1 MEVLVM
7 LVVFMRALILYT
19 VVVIVMRI
27 MGKQQVAQL
36 QPYELAVALM
46 IADLGAVPMQ
56 NTGIPLITGIVPILT
71 LLMAQVLISYLSLK
85 SELVRRMV
93 CGTPSILI
101 SKGKINEKELFKERY
116 NVNDLLEQLRS
127 MGYYNIA
134 DVEFAIL
141 ETNGTL
147 SVIPKS
153 DKRPINPGDL
163 NLKPQYEGLP
173 IPIIIDGNINETNMK
188 EANVDMNWLKAQLA
202 MFDVKSIDEVLLA
215 SVDAQKK
222 LYVTKKKDR

>member
-1 MEVLVM
+1 M

-202 MFDVKSIDEVLLA
+202 MFDVESIDEVLLA

>member
-1 MEVLVM
+1 M

-85 SELVRRMV
+85 SELVRKLV

-153 DKRPINPGDL
+153 DKRPMNPNDL

-173 IPIIIDGNINETNMK
+173 VPVIIDGNVNEANMK
-188 EANVDMNWLKAQLA
+188 EVNIDMDWLKSQLA
-202 MFDVKSIDEVLLA
+202 LFDVKSIDEVLLA

>member
-1 MEVLVM
+1 M
-7 LVVFMRALILYT
+7 LVVFMRALILYI
-19 VVVIVMRI
+19 VVVAVMRI

-56 NTGIPLITGIVPILT
+56 NTGIPLVTGIVPILT

-85 SELVRRMV
+85 SEVVRKVV

-101 SKGKINEKELFKERY
+101 NRGKINEKELFKERY

-153 DKRPINPGDL
+153 DKRPVNPSDL
-163 NLKPQYEGLP
+163 NLKPQYEGVP
-173 IPIIIDGNINETNMK
+173 VPVIIDGKIDEANMK
-188 EANVDMNWLKAQLA
+188 EANIDINWLKTQLA
-202 MFDVKSIDEVLLA
+202 LFDVKEIDEVLLA
-215 SVDAQKK
+215 SVDDQKR
-222 LYVTKKKDR
+222 LYVTKKGDR

>member
-1 MEVLVM
+1 M

-85 SELVRRMV
+85 SELVRKLV

-141 ETNGTL
+141 ETNGSL

-153 DKRPINPGDL
+153 DKRPMNPNDL

-173 IPIIIDGNINETNMK
+173 VPVIIDGNVNEANMK
-188 EANVDMNWLKAQLA
+188 EVNIDMDWLKSQLA
-202 MFDVKSIDEVLLA
+202 LFDVKSIDEVLLA

-222 LYVTKKKDR
+222 LYVTKKEDR

>member
-1 MEVLVM
+1 M

-85 SELVRRMV
+85 SELVRKLV

-153 DKRPINPGDL
+153 DKRPMNPNDL

-173 IPIIIDGNINETNMK
+173 VPVIIDGNVNEANMK
-188 EANVDMNWLKAQLA
+188 EVNIDMDWLKSQLA
-202 MFDVKSIDEVLLA
+202 LFDVKSIDEVLLA

-222 LYVTKKKDR
+222 LYVTKKEDR